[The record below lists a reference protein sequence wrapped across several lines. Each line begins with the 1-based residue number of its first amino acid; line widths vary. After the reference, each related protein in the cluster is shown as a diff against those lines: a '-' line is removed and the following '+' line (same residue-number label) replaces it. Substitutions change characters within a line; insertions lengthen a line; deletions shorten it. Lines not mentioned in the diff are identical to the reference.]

1 MKEER
6 KEERS
11 TKSSTFVMPGFLNQK
26 FMVQEEKNK
35 KKKVQNQKMTKKK
48 IYMTSKEL

>member
-48 IYMTSKEL
+48 KFI